1 MDSTESMP
9 RPNAR
14 PQPQSPAATDRSSPS
29 MWGGEG
35 DLHLS
40 GDTQSASSTRDSE
53 HSMTTAFS
61 SSSDYHYSFSEAQS
75 GPDAGR
81 TGLESGVFNIT
92 TAKVVDMQMQV
103 QMQSGK
109 LIRVQK
115 LESSKLR
122 SSQWTTGL
130 ALPHDAVE
138 SAAPGQHESHP
149 LPRERRALPSSTA
162 PPWQQRQAGSQSR
175 AQSNA
180 QHFQS
185 SFEAPQPTEALP
197 TRSPAAAKSP
207 LSPEHTPQTPRHV
220 SVLYLR
226 SHQSPPDNI
235 QGATDTP
242 DLVLGAVPP
251 STPPSLSPSLPVHL
265 SLLGGG
271 SQRLPLSPALSHSRV
286 GHSNDELE
294 KIAADLDQA
303 MMMQSFRYAGVQ
315 MKVYVYACII
325 CTCICVYTNTRV
337 NTYMIL
343 QCACRVC
350 VCIGLV

>member
-14 PQPQSPAATDRSSPS
+14 RQPQSPAATSTDRSSPS
-29 MWGGEG
+29 LWGGEG

-92 TAKVVDMQMQV
+92 TTKVVDMQVQV
-103 QMQSGK
+103 QSGK
-109 LIRVQK
+109 SIRVK
-115 LESSKLR
+115 ELAGSKLR

-130 ALPHDAVE
+130 ALPHDAVA

-162 PPWQQRQAGSQSR
+162 PPWQQRQAGLQSN
-175 AQSNA
+175 AQSNT

-185 SFEAPQPTEALP
+185 SFEAPQPTEAVP
-197 TRSPAAAKSP
+197 TRSPAAAQSP
-207 LSPEHTPQTPRHV
+207 SSHEHTTQTPRHV

-226 SHQSPPDNI
+226 SHQSPPDNM
-235 QGATDTP
+235 QGFTATP

-271 SQRLPLSPALSHSRV
+271 SQRLPLSPALAQSRV

-303 MMMQSFRYAGVQ
+303 MMMQSFRYAGVH
-315 MKVYVYACII
+315 
-325 CTCICVYTNTRV
+325 
-337 NTYMIL
+337 
-343 QCACRVC
+343 
-350 VCIGLV
+350 